1 MENVVDNLEWRLS
14 CFVDVDS
21 HEALLLLLLLL
32 LLFEVS
38 EDSPRKVLNR
48 PPLLLGGVTGTLIG
62 TAAGL
67 V

>member
-14 CFVDVDS
+14 CFVELDS
-21 HEALLLLLLLL
+21 HEALLLLLVL
-32 LLFEVS
+32 EVS

-48 PPLLLGGVTGTLIG
+48 PPLLGGVTGTLLG